1 MYSIQIIASANV
13 SLSVFSESFFDDER
27 PAFNLRRNF
36 LQLFDN
42 MKNQILKL
50 DVSIGVSLV
59 ERKEQERLKAKMDLI
74 HPNIPNARF
83 GEREKAALNLQNFS

>member
-1 MYSIQIIASANV
+1 
-13 SLSVFSESFFDDER
+13 
-27 PAFNLRRNF
+27 
-36 LQLFDN
+36 

-74 HPNIPNARF
+74 HPNIPNARL